1 MVWGS
6 NDEGQANPP
15 EGLSNVVAIAVGRYH
30 GLALRS
36 DGTVVGWG
44 ANYKGQ
50 ASPPL
55 NLSHVTAIGAGGD
68 CSVALV
74 TMYPRL
80 AVPFLRSSGE
90 MEFTLYGEDGV
101 AYTIACSA
109 DLREWQPLTRVT
121 CVNEV
126 AHVRDGT
133 AEGSPRRFYRAVS
146 DEPLNSAVAGSRRQ
160 G

>member
-1 MVWGS
+1 M
-6 NDEGQANPP
+6 
-15 EGLSNVVAIAVGRYH
+15 SNVVAIAVGRYH